1 MIAVIAGT
9 GHLPIQ
15 ACQSLRAANK
25 PFFVIALFPN
35 DNASALETS
44 IHGYTDSVTLPF
56 YKPSMIL
63 SLLKERGTTHVF
75 FIGKV
80 DKATLLKGLALDW
93 LAIKMLSSVIGCKSD
108 KALMERLIQELKK
121 HKIDVLHQSD
131 VLASLFVPKGIVSG
145 TCTKNMDLDI
155 AFGMKTAQL
164 LADTQIGQ
172 TIVVKD
178 GMVLAVEAIEG
189 TDACIRRGIELGK
202 TDVIICKTACTNHN
216 TRFDLPTLG
225 PASLAGIAHGQVS
238 AIAWSSQHT
247 LIAHYDVFV
256 AQAKELGITLISY

>member
-15 ACQSLRAANK
+15 ACQSLRTANK
-25 PFFVIALFPN
+25 PFFVVALFPD
-35 DNASALETS
+35 DNHAALVAT
-44 IHGYTDSVTLPF
+44 TDGFADVVTLPF

-63 SLLKERGTTHVF
+63 SLLKERAATHIF

-80 DKATLLKGLALDW
+80 DKGALFKGLSLDW

-121 HKIDVLHQSD
+121 HGIEVLHQSD
-131 VLASLFVPKGIVSG
+131 VLASLFVPPGVICGQLSKVME
-145 TCTKNMDLDI
+145 TDI
-155 AFGMKTAQL
+155 ALGMATAQT
-164 LADTQIGQ
+164 LANAQIGQ
-172 TIVVKD
+172 TIIIKD
-178 GMVLAVEAIEG
+178 GIILAVEAIEG

-202 TDVIICKTACTNHN
+202 TDVIICKTACANHN

-225 PASLAGIAHGQVS
+225 PASLANIAHGQVS

-247 LIAHYDVFV
+247 LITQYDIFR
-256 AQAKELGITLISY
+256 ARAIELGITLISY